1 MFSFDAIDSVGEGKG
16 FDPFRWLSFF
26 VCRIL
31 GTNRLKNC
39 LLEITY
45 YLCHVDINALLPL
58 SITYDITEISSE
70 FYGEF
75 SVLRLERKTIY
86 LI

>member
-31 GTNRLKNC
+31 GTNRLKNVS
-39 LLEITY
+39 LKSRII
-45 YLCHVDINALLPL
+45 CHVDINALMPL
-58 SITYDITEISSE
+58 SITYDITEISNE